1 MDKILG
7 KLAISRK
14 KKILKLSTSQKKV
27 TEIITTSQTKKNKL
41 ARNLFKLDKQHSIIK
56 RSRDKAKQL
65 SNFADAKKQMDQ
77 EQKVLLQTYKDRLS
91 KEDINLIMFQNEL
104 KKSEIELEKQ
114 TFILDNVTEDL
125 KNPKINPPQTTPKR
139 YVDLLSMSIMLD
151 ESDDHAFNIDLID
164 NFMITLDSNRSHP
177 YMLDDV
183 ESTDPTQ
190 TSEGQ
195 GDNQDITETEKEDP
209 DKYLFEKIHTDSKVV
224 ALLKTKGIKAK
235 DEKDGIVHIIKTLKL
250 VIPLQKKI
258 IVLEKDSKKLYTE
271 QVMNEKGTNKLKLKE
286 LPISEKKTNNTADI
300 NDLVKTISK
309 TKAEGVLIDLKH
321 KKKKLEAEND
331 ILTKQQEQIKTDS
344 EVFLKKTGKKRMEVA
359 NNDIKCW
366 KLKLEQD
373 RLFWQDRRAL

>member
-65 SNFADAKKQMDQ
+65 SNFADANKQMDQ